1 MRRPYL
7 RPIDSLWWAKP
18 PYLAY
23 TLREA
28 AGIAIAAYALVLLAG
43 VICLALDEN
52 AYSAWLRF
60 LASRW
65 SLALHAIF
73 LIAMLFHVWTWFA
86 IMPKTMPRLV
96 IGGRYVEP
104 RFITAAGIVIAA
116 LASFVLLA
124 IALWVRP

>member
-1 MRRPYL
+1 MRQPYL
-7 RPIDSLWWAKP
+7 RPIDPRWWAKP

-28 AGIAIAAYALVLLAG
+28 TGIAIAAYALVLLAG
-43 VICLALDEN
+43 AICLAVGEN
-52 AYSAWLRF
+52 AYNAWLEF

-73 LIAMLFHVWTWFA
+73 LIAMLFHVLTWFA
-86 IMPKTMPRLV
+86 IMPKTMPRLA

-104 RFITAAGIVIAA
+104 RLITAAGIAVAA
-116 LASFVLLA
+116 LASFALLA
-124 IALWVRP
+124 VALWIQP

>member
-7 RPIDSLWWAKP
+7 RAIDSLWWAKP

-28 AGIAIAAYALVLLAG
+28 AGIAIAAYAVVLLAG
-43 VICLALDEN
+43 VICLALGEN
-52 AYSAWLRF
+52 AYNAWLGF

-86 IMPKTMPRLV
+86 IMPKTMPRLI

-104 RFITAAGIVIAA
+104 RFITAAGITVAA

-124 IALWVRP
+124 ITLWVRP

>member
-28 AGIAIAAYALVLLAG
+28 TGIAIGAYALVLLAG
-43 VICLALDEN
+43 VICLAVSEN
-52 AYSAWLRF
+52 AYDAWLRF

-73 LIAMLFHVWTWFA
+73 LVAMLFHVWTWFA
-86 IMPKTMPRLV
+86 IMPKTMARLV

-104 RFITAAGIVIAA
+104 RLITATGVAIAA
-116 LASFVLLA
+116 LASLVLLV
-124 IALWVRP
+124 IALRILQ